1 MKRETARW
9 IRGMLTAALACAA
22 LTAWACASADGLGA
36 FAADTR
42 MYRAGLFSDVAEGA
56 WYESAVR
63 TVVQKGVM
71 DGAGGVFLP
80 DKPMTWAE
88 AATITAR
95 LHAAYQGAEIPETE
109 GEYWYQRYWDYD
121 AAQGLLPVGAPKAW
135 QAGATGISRE
145 DLCLLMRGVLSSDDL
160 PVINDSAVPDLDTA
174 RRSARDAVRDLYAAG
189 IFTGKDGG
197 NFRPTASAT
206 RAEIAT
212 VVTRLICPAQRVGAD
227 SRVDGTMA
235 GQYGNFLVSGDTVR
249 LGGRN
254 YYLVRTAEYESA
266 SGKAAAVSE
275 IVSRTDTGAVSSV
288 YRTENGL
295 SKLSAGDDGKL
306 YFVETIGAGQN
317 WFDELRRI
325 DAAGGTPETLYTAGG
340 IGAYTLYDG
349 GIYLLERM
357 NDGGGWERWNYRIG
371 VLTGRS
377 LRHLTP
383 TMSFDQALYA
393 GSSLYCFGGRLYY
406 LCGDSSYRVSGT
418 TYYNYSLY
426 AVDLQSWT
434 RSKLIDGAGYENLYL
449 GEIAYDGVTAWFLG
463 ASESEGTR
471 VVKRANLRLPG
482 LIETVAQVPP
492 EANYNY
498 VTMFANGSSVYY
510 NASSTK
516 RLWQISS
523 TGAFTERMSLDA
535 WPEEEHPAVTPQGI
549 LARNSGTVVLPDGS
563 ETSYYGFLGKP
574 YLVKGKTRLAA
585 ASEEKAYIAPERRA
599 DDWTGG
605 LLREFR
611 TADGGYAAEIEIVN
625 GTAREVKLD
634 AIAFELTIGD
644 TTLCPRLAVSP
655 LAAGAAQVYTLV
667 VPAQALGAAASAAG
681 ASLDWWYHV
690 LN

>member
-1 MKRETARW
+1 MKYKGANW
-9 IRGMLTAALACAA
+9 IRGILAAALVCAA

-42 MYRAGLFSDVAEGA
+42 TYRAGLFSDVAEGA

-95 LHAAYQGAEIPETE
+95 LHAAYQGAEIPEAE
-109 GEYWYQRYWDYD
+109 GQYWYQRYWDYD
-121 AAQGLLPVGAPKAW
+121 AAQGLLPVSAPKMW
-135 QAGATGISRE
+135 QAGTEDISRE
-145 DLCLLMRGVLSSDDL
+145 DLCLLMRGVLSDADL
-160 PVINDSAVPDLDTA
+160 PVINDSAVPDLDAA
-174 RRSARDAVRDLYAAG
+174 RRSARGAVRDMCAAG
-189 IFTGKDGG
+189 IFTGRDGG

-254 YYLVRTAEYESA
+254 YYLVQTVEYESA
-266 SGKAAAVSE
+266 SEKAAAVSE
-275 IVSRTDTGAVSSV
+275 IVSRTDTGAVSTV

-295 SKLSAGDDGKL
+295 SKLSAGGDGKL
-306 YFVETIGAGQN
+306 YFIETVESDRSLFA
-317 WFDELRRI
+317 ELRRL

-340 IGAYTLYDG
+340 IGAYALYDG
-349 GIYLLERM
+349 EVYLLERV
-357 NDGGGWERWNYRIG
+357 NDGDDWEKWNYRIG

-383 TMSFDQALYA
+383 TMSFEQALYT
-393 GSSLYCFGGRLYY
+393 GSSLYCFGGKLYY
-406 LCGDSSYRVSGT
+406 LYGDSTYRLNGAA
-418 TYYNYSLY
+418 YYNYSLY
-426 AVDLQSWT
+426 AVDLQNEA
-434 RSKLIDGAGYENLYL
+434 RSKLIDGAGYDNLYL
-449 GEIAYDGVTAWFLG
+449 GEIAYDGATAWFLG
-463 ASESEGTR
+463 APENGGAR
-471 VVKRANLRLPG
+471 VVKRANLRLPE
-482 LIETVAQVPP
+482 LVETVAQVPP
-492 EANYNY
+492 AANHSY
-498 VTMFANGSSVYY
+498 VTLFANGSSVYY
-510 NASSTK
+510 SASSVK
-516 RLWQISS
+516 RLWRISP
-523 TGAFTERMSLDA
+523 TGAFTERASLNA
-535 WPEEEHPAVTPQGI
+535 WPEEGHPAVTPQGVV
-549 LARNSGTVVLPDGS
+549 ARGSNAAVLPDGR

-574 YLVKGKTRLAA
+574 YLVKGKTELAA
-585 ASEEKAYIAPERRA
+585 ASEEKVYLAPERRA

-611 TADGGYAAEIEIVN
+611 TADGGYVAEIEIVN

-634 AIAFELTIGD
+634 AIAFELTAGD
-644 TTLCPRLAVSP
+644 TTLRPRLAVSP
-655 LAAGAAQVYTLV
+655 LAAGASQVYTLV
-667 VPAQALGAAASAAG
+667 VPAQALGAAASGAE
-681 ASLDWWYHV
+681 ASLDWWYYV